1 MTVTSDSNSTRPNS
15 TRPRGLIARIFRG
28 LWRTLDFSR
37 RLTVNLLFLLL
48 VVLVLGYLFG
58 ARPMLQSRTVL
69 VIAPQAR
76 IVEQYS
82 ADPGSMALQRAFGQ
96 DSKEVQL
103 RDLLRALD
111 AAKTDKR
118 IERVVIR
125 PDQIGADGMAQLRE
139 VAQAIRELRA
149 SGKEVIAYAENLDQM
164 GYLIAS
170 ECSRIYLHPNGSLIL
185 EGLSRY
191 RSYFR
196 EGLQDKLGVD
206 VHLFRVGEYK
216 SAAEPYILDAASPE
230 SKEADLFWMNDLWQ
244 RYLGDVASARHLD
257 AAKLAAE
264 IDDLPN
270 GLKAA
275 GGDAAQWALNEKLVD
290 ALKTSD
296 EVEAML
302 EASGVK
308 DTDIHSFRQVD
319 LGDYLAHLGSTRPAL
334 KQSRVAVVVAEGEIG
349 SGEQPPGKIGG
360 DSTAAL
366 IERARNDDTVKALVL
381 RVDSPGGEVF
391 PSEQIRRQIELT
403 RRAGIPVVVSMGNV
417 AASGGYWI
425 SMNANRIYADPSTI
439 SGSIGIFGL
448 VMNGPRALAKIG
460 VHTDGVGTTRWAGAF
475 DPTRPLDPG
484 IGEVIQSYIDHGYA
498 QFIGKVGAA
507 RGRTPAQIDSIAR
520 GRVWSGA
527 QAKERGLVD
536 AFGGLR
542 DAIRAAAQL
551 GKLDPEHVAVQYV
564 EKPMTPFERFF
575 ARLSENSRARSM
587 LSASGLAGWVLPA
600 RTQDELQYGLDWLQ
614 AQQKRP
620 FSAVAHCFCGL

>member
-1 MTVTSDSNSTRPNS
+1 MTAASDSNSTRPQ
-15 TRPRGLIARIFRG
+15 GLILRIFRG
-28 LWRTLDFSR
+28 LWRALDFSR
-37 RLTVNLLFLLL
+37 RLTINLVFLLL
-48 VVLVLGYLFG
+48 VVLFLGYVFG
-58 ARPMLQSRTVL
+58 ARPILMNRTAL

-96 DSKEVQL
+96 ENKEVQL

-125 PDQIGADGMAQLRE
+125 PDQIDADGMAQLRE
-139 VAQAIRELRA
+139 VAQAIREVRA

-170 ECSRIYLHPNGSLIL
+170 EANEIYLHPSGTLIL

-191 RSYFR
+191 RTYYR

-206 VHLFRVGEYK
+206 VHVFRVGEYK
-216 SAAEPYILDAASPE
+216 SAVEPYILDAASPE
-230 SKEADLFWMNDLWQ
+230 AKKADLFWMNDLWQ
-244 RYLGDVASARHLD
+244 RYLADVATARHLD
-257 AAKLAAE
+257 AAKLAAD
-264 IDDLPN
+264 IDDMAN

-302 EASGVK
+302 EAKGVE

-319 LGDYLAHLGSTRPAL
+319 LADYLGHLGSTQPAL
-334 KQSRVAVVVAEGEIG
+334 KQPRVAVVVAEGEI
-349 SGEQPPGKIGG
+349 SAGEQPPGRIGG
-360 DSTAAL
+360 DSTALL
-366 IERARNDDTVKALVL
+366 IERARNDDTVKAMVL
-381 RVDSPGGEVF
+381 RVNSPGGEVF
-391 PSEQIRRQIELT
+391 ASEQIRHEIELT
-403 RRAGIPVVVSMGNV
+403 RAAGIPVVVSMGNV

-448 VMNGPRALAKIG
+448 VLNGPRALEKIG
-460 VHTDGVGTTRWAGAF
+460 VHTDGVGTTRWAGAY

-484 IGEVIQSYIDHGYA
+484 VGELIQSYINHGYA
-498 QFIGKVGAA
+498 EFIGKVGAA
-507 RGRTPAQIDSIAR
+507 RGRTPAQIDTIAR

-575 ARLSENSRARSM
+575 SNISENTRARSL
-587 LSASGLAGWVLPA
+587 LSASGLAGLILPSHA
-600 RTQDELQYGLDWLQ
+600 QDELQHGLSWLQ
-614 AQQKRP
+614 TQQKHP

>member
-1 MTVTSDSNSTRPNS
+1 MADMNHPNA
-15 TRPRGLIARIFRG
+15 TPGRGLISRIFRS

-48 VVLVLGYLFG
+48 VVLFLGYLFG
-58 ARPMLQSRTVL
+58 AKPPLLNHTVL

-96 DSKEVQL
+96 QSKEVQL
-103 RDLLRALD
+103 RDLLRAL
-111 AAKTDKR
+111 AAARNDRR
-118 IERVVIR
+118 IERVLIR

-170 ECSRIYLHPNGSLIL
+170 EANRIYLHPDGTLVL

-216 SAAEPYILDAASPE
+216 SAAEPFILDAASPA
-230 SKEADLFWMNDLWQ
+230 SKQADLFWMNDLWQ

-257 AAKLAAE
+257 ATKLAAD

-302 EASGVK
+302 VAKGVEDSK
-308 DTDIHSFRQVD
+308 IHSFRQVD
-319 LGDYLAHLGSTRPAL
+319 LDDYLAHLGSTQPAL
-334 KQSRVAVVVAEGEIG
+334 KQPRVAVVVAAGEIG
-349 SGEQPPGKIGG
+349 SGEQPPGRIGG

-391 PSEQIRRQIELT
+391 PSEQIRHEIELT
-403 RRAGIPVVVSMGNV
+403 RAAGIPVVVSMGNV

-448 VMNGPRALAKIG
+448 VINGPRALAKIG

-475 DPTRPLDPG
+475 DPTRSLDPG
-484 IGEVIQSYIDHGYA
+484 VGEIIQTSIDHGYA

-507 RGRTPAQIDSIAR
+507 RGRTPEQIDTIAR

-527 QAKERGLVD
+527 QAKERGLID

-542 DAIRAAAQL
+542 DAIRAAALL
-551 GKLDPEHVAVQYV
+551 GKLDPEHAAVQYV

-575 ARLSENSRARSM
+575 AGLSENNRARS
-587 LSASGLAGWVLPA
+587 LLASSGLAGWVLPA
-600 RTQDELQYGLDWLQ
+600 RTQDELQHGLSWLQ
-614 AQQKRP
+614 AQQQRP

>member
-1 MTVTSDSNSTRPNS
+1 VANIDHPDAPQS
-15 TRPRGLIARIFRG
+15 RGLIVRVFG
-28 LWRTLDFSR
+28 SLWRALDFSR
-37 RLTVNLLFLLL
+37 RLAMNLVFLLL
-48 VVLVLGYLFG
+48 VVLFLGYVFG
-58 ARPMLQSRTVL
+58 AKPILRNRTTL

-76 IVEQYS
+76 LVEQYS

-103 RDLLRALD
+103 RDLLRALV
-111 AAKTDKR
+111 AARTDRR
-118 IERVVIR
+118 IERVLIR
-125 PDQIGADGMAQLRE
+125 PDEISADGMAQLRE

-149 SGKEVIAYAENLDQM
+149 SGKEVIAYADNLDQM

-170 ECSRIYLHPNGSLIL
+170 EANKIYLHPSGSLML

-191 RSYFR
+191 RSFFR

-216 SAAEPYILDAASPE
+216 SAAEPYILDAASPA

-244 RYLGDVASARHLD
+244 RYLGDIASARHLD
-257 AAKLAAE
+257 AARLAAD

-302 EASGVK
+302 ESKGVV
-308 DTDIHSFRQVD
+308 DNDIHSFRQVD
-319 LGDYLAHLGSTRPAL
+319 LDAYLAHLGSAQPAL
-334 KQSRVAVVVAEGEIG
+334 KQPRVAVVVAEGEIG
-349 SGEQPPGKIGG
+349 AGDQPPGRIGG

-366 IERARNDDTVKALVL
+366 IERARFDNTVKALVL

-391 PSEQIRRQIELT
+391 ASEQIRREIELT
-403 RRAGIPVVVSMGNV
+403 RAAGIPVVVSMGNV

-460 VHTDGVGTTRWAGAF
+460 VHTDGVGTTRWAGGF
-475 DPTRPLDPG
+475 DPTRPLDPA
-484 IGEVIQSYIDHGYA
+484 IGTVIQSYIDHGYL
-498 QFIGKVGAA
+498 QFIDKVAAA
-507 RGRTPAQIDSIAR
+507 RGRTPAQIDAIAR

-551 GKLDPEHVAVQYV
+551 GKLDPDHVAVQYV

-575 ARLSENSRARSM
+575 AGLSENARARS
-587 LSASGLAGWVLPA
+587 LLASSGLAGWVLPA
-600 RTQDELQYGLDWLQ
+600 RTQDELQQGLGWLQ

-620 FSAVAHCFCGL
+620 FSALAHCFCGL